1 MEGNYKNLFNY
12 KITYSKKR
20 KRTIGFRITGDTLTI
35 MSPLK
40 VSQKFLFD
48 LLEKRKEWTIE
59 RLERKK
65 SKRQLIQNDKVLF
78 LGKDIE
84 LAINDSEL
92 LKDGG
97 FCEINN
103 DKLLVNISKNWTKEL
118 LQEIIKEWYKKE
130 CFKVINNR
138 VQHFASQYN
147 FNYGT
152 IAIKEQKTVW
162 GTCNFKNDLSFNWK
176 IIFFEEQVIDYLVVH
191 ELVHT
196 IYKNHSKKYWEKVES
211 ILQNYKELNK
221 KLKI

>member
-1 MEGNYKNLFNY
+1 Y

-35 MSPLK
+35 MSPLR

-48 LLEKRKEWTIE
+48 LLEKRKEWAIE

-103 DKLLVNISKNWTKEL
+103 DKLLVNISKNWTK
-118 LQEIIKEWYKKE
+118 
-130 CFKVINNR
+130 
-138 VQHFASQYN
+138 
-147 FNYGT
+147 
-152 IAIKEQKTVW
+152 
-162 GTCNFKNDLSFNWK
+162 
-176 IIFFEEQVIDYLVVH
+176 
-191 ELVHT
+191 
-196 IYKNHSKKYWEKVES
+196 
-211 ILQNYKELNK
+211 
-221 KLKI
+221 